1 MAEGQ
6 GSYKVGFKRL
16 YVGVFNPEATKV
28 VKRMTWEDEKGG
40 TVDLNI
46 TGLAPDLV
54 DMFASNKRVW
64 MKKQGTNEVK
74 SDMSIFN
81 IPSDDLNTVIGR
93 TKDKNGTSWVGENTR
108 APYVTVIGESEDG
121 LTGQPVYVALLK
133 GTFSLDS
140 IEFKTRGEKAEAPE
154 PTKLT
159 GDWMNRKVDVDGTSQ
174 GIVYGYHEGKE
185 GEAEFFKKYSLDTRT
200 VKIIQRI
207 LQVRYPANPQN
218 VEVAVNSKSATVSA
232 E

>member
-1 MAEGQ
+1 MCFLIFKEEISNGRRTKV
-6 GSYKVGFKRL
+6 YKVGFKRL
-16 YVGVFNPEATKV
+16 YVGVFNREATKV

-93 TKDKNGTSWVGENTR
+93 TKDKNGTSWEER
-108 APYVTVIGESEDG
+108 
-121 LTGQPVYVALLK
+121 
-133 GTFSLDS
+133 
-140 IEFKTRGEKAEAPE
+140 
-154 PTKLT
+154 
-159 GDWMNRKVDVDGTSQ
+159 
-174 GIVYGYHEGKE
+174 
-185 GEAEFFKKYSLDTRT
+185 
-200 VKIIQRI
+200 IQEHRM
-207 LQVRYPANPQN
+207 
-218 VEVAVNSKSATVSA
+218 
-232 E
+232 

>member
-1 MAEGQ
+1 MAQGQ

-16 YVGVFNPEATKV
+16 HVGIFDLEASKV
-28 VKRMTWEDEKGG
+28 IKRMIWENENGG
-40 TVDLNI
+40 TVNMNI
-46 TGLAPDLV
+46 TGLAPELV

-74 SDMSIFN
+74 SDMDVFN
-81 IPSDDLNTVIGR
+81 IPSDDLNAVIGR
-93 TKDKNGTSWVGENTR
+93 SKDKNGSAWVGENTR
-108 APYVTVIGESEDG
+108 APYVTVVGESEDG

-159 GDWMNRKVDVDGTSQ
+159 GDWMNRTIDVDGTNQ

-185 GEAEFFKKYSLDTRT
+185 GEEEFFKKVFVGY
-200 VKIIQRI
+200 
-207 LQVRYPANPQN
+207 
-218 VEVAVNSKSATVSA
+218 EGSAPSPEEA
-232 E
+232 EDITPTSDGTATPK

>member
-74 SDMSIFN
+74 YDMSIFN

-185 GEAEFFKKYSLDTRT
+185 GEAEFFKKVFVGYTDSEDHSEDSAGSL
-200 VKIIQRI
+200 
-207 LQVRYPANPQN
+207 P
-218 VEVAVNSKSATVSA
+218 S
-232 E
+232 